1 MSRYSSRLPSDYAQ
15 AERMLGKRDQRTLFN
30 NTMIHRGGNR
40 RVFVTHHGS
49 VIGSFEA
56 DGSIMLTNAGYGSV
70 STRERLNGMA
80 PAGVGFVQR
89 DHAQMIAQWNR
100 GEEHLTPGGTVQI
113 APDGTV
119 SIP

>member
-1 MSRYSSRLPSDYAQ
+1 MSSRYAGRLPRTYAD
-15 AERMLGKRDQRTLFN
+15 ADRMLGTRGQKRLLN
-30 NTMIHRGGNR
+30 NTYAVRGGDG
-40 RVFVTHHGS
+40 RVNIIHHNSIIGAFDPDGS
-49 VIGSFEA
+49 V
-56 DGSIMLTNAGYGSV
+56 MLTNAGYGSV

-89 DHAQMIAQWNR
+89 NHAQMIAQWNR

-119 SIP
+119 SV

>member
-30 NTMIHRGGNR
+30 NTVIHRGGNR

-56 DGSIMLTNAGYGSV
+56 DGSVMLTNAGYGSV
-70 STRERLNGMA
+70 STRERLNGMT
-80 PAGVGFVQR
+80 PPSLGFVQKN
-89 DHAQMIAQWNR
+89 HAQMIMQRA
-100 GEEHLTPGGTVQI
+100 GDEVTYTPGGTVQI

-119 SIP
+119 TV

>member
-1 MSRYSSRLPSDYAQ
+1 MSRYSNRLPSDYAQ

-56 DGSIMLTNAGYGSV
+56 DGSVMLTNAGYGSV
-70 STRERLNGMA
+70 STRERLNSMA

-89 DHAQMIAQWNR
+89 NYAQMIMQRA
-100 GEEHLTPGGTVQI
+100 GDEVTYTPGGTVQI

-119 SIP
+119 RV